1 MDQLLQQIVAG
12 LESGSSYSLI
22 GLAIVVIMKSTDVPN
37 FAMAE
42 MGLVAAFMA
51 WFLSGDPALGGVGWP
66 FWLAIVLALGL
77 RRGVR
82 SHHPVPVGPAPHGTV
97 QSATG
102 RLCLHWIGVRQ
113 CVFPQQRGLAHLL
126 RLVSG
131 H

>member
-66 FWLAIVLALGL
+66 FWLAIVLASGL
-77 RRGVR
+77 SQRCSVPLTQFFLLRPTRRI
-82 SHHPVPVGPAPHGTV
+82 V
-97 QSATG
+97 QSAFG
-102 RLCLHWIGVRQ
+102 RLFLHCLPWGT
-113 CVFPQQRGLAHLL
+113 
-126 RLVSG
+126 VSILFS
-131 H
+131 